1 MMPFYGAFVNKR
13 IMRYNPPN
21 NNLNYCNSW
30 IANTMSKSLL
40 RSTSLVS
47 FMTFQSRILGFVR
60 DMVIAHMFG
69 ASAGMDAFLV
79 AFKIPNFMRALFAE
93 GSFSQAFVP
102 VISEYKEKRRF
113 DEVQTFVRDIAGT
126 LGVALFFVT
135 LLAMV
140 TTPWIV
146 KLFAP
151 GFTVG
156 EMRFTLATDMLRVT
170 FPYLMLIS
178 LTAMGGA
185 VLNSYSKF
193 GVAAFTPVLLN
204 VCLIAAALWLSPFF
218 AIPIKALAWG
228 VFIAGVV
235 QLLFQLPFLH
245 KLGFLQWPR
254 FNWRDEGVK
263 RVLKLMLPALFGVT
277 VGQINLL
284 VNTIFASFLQVGSV
298 SWLYYSDRLSSFP
311 LGVFG
316 VALGTVVLP
325 YLSRK
330 HATQAPEDFA
340 RAMDWGLRC
349 VFIIGLPAM
358 LGLAILAG
366 PLLTTLFQY
375 GRFNAHDVIMS
386 QQSLL
391 AFAFGVQAFMLVK
404 VLAPGFYAR
413 QNIRTPVK
421 IGIIAMVSNI
431 ILNALLVW
439 PLAHAGLAL
448 GTTLAAWINA
458 ILLYIGLHKSGV
470 YRISSAWW
478 GFAARLLL
486 ANGIMS
492 LWLIW
497 ACAPLAQWLQWHGL
511 QRATHLLILLGGAVM
526 SYLLCLT
533 LTGVR
538 WHHFRLHDV

>member
-1 MMPFYGAFVNKR
+1 
-13 IMRYNPPN
+13 
-21 NNLNYCNSW
+21 
-30 IANTMSKSLL
+30 MSKNLL
-40 RSTSLVS
+40 KSTSLVS

-60 DMVIAHMFG
+60 DMIVAHMFG
-69 ASAGMDAFLV
+69 AGASVDAFLV

-102 VISEYKEKRRF
+102 VISEYKEKGSH
-113 DEVQTFVRDIAGT
+113 EQVQAFIRDVAGT
-126 LGVALFFVT
+126 LGVVLLIIT
-135 LLAMV
+135 CLAMLA
-140 TTPWIV
+140 TPWVV

-151 GFTVG
+151 GFAVG
-156 EMRFTLATDMLRVT
+156 EMRFTLATEMLRIT

-178 LTAMGGA
+178 LTAMAGA

-193 GVAAFTPVLLN
+193 GVASFTPVLLN

-245 KLGFLQWPR
+245 QLRFLSWPR
-254 FNWRDEGVK
+254 FNWHDEGVK

-277 VGQINLL
+277 AGQINLL
-284 VNTIFASFLQVGSV
+284 LSTIFASFLQVGSV

-340 RAMDWGLRC
+340 KAMDWGLRC
-349 VFIIGLPAM
+349 VFLIGLPAS

-375 GRFNAHDVIMS
+375 GHFNARDVIMS
-386 QQSLL
+386 TKSLL

-421 IGIIAMVSNI
+421 IGMIAVASNI
-431 ILNALLVW
+431 VLNAILVW

-458 ILLYIGLHKSGV
+458 ILLYIYLHRSGV
-470 YRISSAWW
+470 YRLSKAWY
-478 GFAARLLL
+478 GFGWRLLL
-486 ANGIMS
+486 ANAVMS
-492 LWLIW
+492 AWLIW
-497 ACAPLAQWLQWHGL
+497 DAAPLEQWMQWHAM
-511 QRATHLLILLGGAVM
+511 QRAGHMLIVLCGAVV
-526 SYLLCLT
+526 SYLFCLW
-533 LTGVR
+533 LTGIR
-538 WHHFRLHDV
+538 WQHFRLHDG